1 MAYTTVAT
9 AVTGQVY
16 LAASWNTEVKDNMAA
31 LWPFTTAGDISYA
44 TSGTTLGRLG
54 IGSAAQVLTVETG
67 VPKWK
72 TPTSGTTLQ
81 DVYPVGSVYMST
93 SATSPATTF
102 GFGTWSAVQGRM
114 LIGADGTYTGGSTG
128 GAATVTLSAAEMP
141 VHTHTQNAHNHTQDA
156 HQHTVGMTLTYY
168 RDGSGSNDQRGI
180 AGSINTSSV
189 AATNQAA
196 TATNQNSGSGTAH
209 ENLPPYLAVYIWTRT
224 A

>member
-1 MAYTTVAT
+1 MAFTTVPT
-9 AVTGQVY
+9 VVTGQTY
-16 LAASWNTEVKDNMAA
+16 LASDYNTYLKDNIDA
-31 LWPFTTAGDISYA
+31 LWPYTTAGDIAYA
-44 TSGTTLGRLG
+44 TSATTLTRLG
-54 IGSAAQVLTVETG
+54 IGSSAQVLTVDTG

-72 TPTSGTTLQ
+72 TPASGTTLQ

-102 GFGTWSAVQGRM
+102 GFGTWSAIQGRM

-141 VHTHTQNAHNHTQDA
+141 VHTHLQDAHNHTQDA
-156 HQHTVGMTLTYY
+156 HSHTIGVTTLMF
-168 RDGSGSNDQRGI
+168 RDGTASNDTRGYG
-180 AGSINTSSV
+180 GSSSTSSV

-196 TATNQNSGSGTAH
+196 TASNQNAGSGGAH
-209 ENLPPYLAVYIWTRT
+209 NNLPPYLSVYIWTRT